1 MDGRDRLKDRD
12 CNLIGCRFCH
22 GHMLHLLSRVTV
34 LDSAAP
40 SRSGVGRC
48 ALKARFDAPSHC
60 HPRID
65 EAVRHGHSGQR
76 PEPRRPGREVFGL
89 LGPNGAGKTTTI
101 KMLITLLPPTS
112 GGASV
117 AGHDIHLDPRLVRRS
132 IGYVPQLL
140 SSDGALSARE
150 NLMTSARLYHLP
162 TAERKPRIEERCSSW
177 PSSPRRIDWCGPSRG
192 HDRRLEI
199 AQAMLHRPEVLFLD
213 EPTVGLDP
221 NARRAVW
228 DHIRDLRAA
237 EGTTILL
244 TTHYMDEAAELCGRV
259 GFMHL
264 GKLVALGTPPSC
276 PLRPVRAK
284 DLDDAF
290 THFTG
295 SELVETGEQGGQ
307 YRDVARTRRT
317 ARRLG

>member
-1 MDGRDRLKDRD
+1 MPPAITTHDLTR
-12 CNLIGCRFCH
+12 
-22 GHMLHLLSRVTV
+22 
-34 LDSAAP
+34 
-40 SRSGVGRC
+40 
-48 ALKARFDAPSHC
+48 RFDTVT
-60 HPRID
+60 
-65 EAVRHGHSGQR
+65 AVDALNLDVQAG
-76 PEPRRPGREVFGL
+76 EVFGL

-112 GGASV
+112 GTAGV
-117 AGHDIHLDPRLVRRS
+117 AGHDILHDPRLVRRS

-140 SSDGALSARE
+140 SSDGALTARE

-162 TAERKPRIEERCSSW
+162 AAGRNALIDESLEFMGLESSADRLVRTF
-177 PSSPRRIDWCGPSRG
+177 SGGMI
-192 HDRRLEI
+192 RRLEI

-221 NARRAVW
+221 TARKAVW
-228 DHIRDLRAA
+228 GHIRGLREAA
-237 EGTTILL
+237 GTTILL

-259 GFMHL
+259 GFMHF
-264 GKLVALGTPPSC
+264 GKLVALGTPAE
-276 PLRPVRAK
+276 LAEQAGAGK
-284 DLDDAF
+284 NLDDAF

-295 SELVETGEQGGQ
+295 SELDEAGEQGGQ

>member
-1 MDGRDRLKDRD
+1 MPPA
-12 CNLIGCRFCH
+12 IQIQ
-22 GHMLHLLSRVTV
+22 
-34 LDSAAP
+34 
-40 SRSGVGRC
+40 
-48 ALKARFDAPSHC
+48 ALTRRFDTLT
-60 HPRID
+60 
-65 EAVRHGHSGQR
+65 AVDALNLDVL
-76 PEPRRPGREVFGL
+76 PGEVFGL

-112 GGASV
+112 GTASV
-117 AGHDIHLDPRLVRRS
+117 AGHDIHRDPRLVRRS

-140 SSDGALSARE
+140 SSDGALTARE
-150 NLMTSARLYHLP
+150 NLNTTARLYHLP
-162 TAERKPRIEERCSSW
+162 STERQTRVEEALSFMDLESSADRLVRTF
-177 PSSPRRIDWCGPSRG
+177 SGG
-192 HDRRLEI
+192 MVRRLEI

-228 DHIRDLRAA
+228 GHIRQLREA

-264 GKLVALGTPPSC
+264 GKLVALGTPAELAAQSGPG
-276 PLRPVRAK
+276 K

-290 THFTG
+290 TYFTG
-295 SELVETGEQGGQ
+295 SDLVGAGESGGQ

>member
-1 MDGRDRLKDRD
+1 MPPAIEIQELTR
-12 CNLIGCRFCH
+12 
-22 GHMLHLLSRVTV
+22 
-34 LDSAAP
+34 
-40 SRSGVGRC
+40 
-48 ALKARFDAPSHC
+48 RFDTLT
-60 HPRID
+60 
-65 EAVRHGHSGQR
+65 AVDALSLDVQ
-76 PEPRRPGREVFGL
+76 PGEVFGL

-112 GGASV
+112 GTANV
-117 AGHDIHLDPRLVRRS
+117 AGHNITRDPRLVRRS

-140 SSDGALSARE
+140 SSDGALTARE

-162 TAERKPRIEERCSSW
+162 TADRKPRIEEALEFMALDSAADRLVRTFSGGM
-177 PSSPRRIDWCGPSRG
+177 I
-192 HDRRLEI
+192 RRLEI

-221 NARRAVW
+221 TARKAVW
-228 DHIRDLRAA
+228 GHIRDLREAA
-237 EGTTILL
+237 GTTILL

-264 GKLVALGTPPSC
+264 GKLVALGTPAELAEQAGKGKS
-276 PLRPVRAK
+276 
-284 DLDDAF
+284 LDDAF
-290 THFTG
+290 TYFTG
-295 SELVETGEQGGQ
+295 SGLSETGEQGGQ

>member
-1 MDGRDRLKDRD
+1 MPPA
-12 CNLIGCRFCH
+12 IGIH
-22 GHMLHLLSRVTV
+22 ELT
-34 LDSAAP
+34 
-40 SRSGVGRC
+40 
-48 ALKARFDAPSHC
+48 KRFDALT
-60 HPRID
+60 
-65 EAVRHGHSGQR
+65 AVDALTLDVGAG
-76 PEPRRPGREVFGL
+76 EVFGL

-101 KMLITLLPPTS
+101 KMLITLLPPS
-112 GGASV
+112 GGTATV
-117 AGHDIHLDPRLVRRS
+117 AGHDIHRDPRLVRRS

-140 SSDGALSARE
+140 SSDGALTARE

-162 TAERKPRIEERCSSW
+162 TPERRS
-177 PSSPRRIDWCGPSRG
+177 RIDEALRFMALESAADRLVRTFSGG
-192 HDRRLEI
+192 MVRRLEI

-228 DHIRDLRAA
+228 GHIRDLRQA

-264 GKLVALGTPPSC
+264 GKLVALGTPAELS
-276 PLRPVRAK
+276 RRAGPGK

-290 THFTG
+290 TYFTG
-295 SELVETGEQGGQ
+295 SELSEAGEQGGQ
-307 YRDVARTRRT
+307 FRDVARTRRT

>member
-1 MDGRDRLKDRD
+1 M
-12 CNLIGCRFCH
+12 NE
-22 GHMLHLLSRVTV
+22 LSLNV
-34 LDSAAP
+34 
-40 SRSGVGRC
+40 
-48 ALKARFDAPSHC
+48 
-60 HPRID
+60 
-65 EAVRHGHSGQR
+65 Q
-76 PEPRRPGREVFGL
+76 PGEVFGL

-112 GGASV
+112 GTATV
-117 AGHDIHLDPRLVRRS
+117 AGHDILHDPRLVRRS

-162 TAERKPRIEERCSSW
+162 GSERDARIAEALKFMALEDSADRLVRTFSGGMI
-177 PSSPRRIDWCGPSRG
+177 
-192 HDRRLEI
+192 RRLEI

-221 NARRAVW
+221 TARRAVW
-228 DHIRDLRAA
+228 EHIRGLREA

-259 GFMHL
+259 DFMHL
-264 GKLVALGTPPSC
+264 GKLVALGTPAE
-276 PLRPVRAK
+276 LAAQAGKGK

-290 THFTG
+290 TFFTG
-295 SELVETGEQGGQ
+295 SGLVDAGEQGGQ

>member
-1 MDGRDRLKDRD
+1 MPPAISTHELTR
-12 CNLIGCRFCH
+12 
-22 GHMLHLLSRVTV
+22 
-34 LDSAAP
+34 
-40 SRSGVGRC
+40 
-48 ALKARFDAPSHC
+48 RFDALT
-60 HPRID
+60 
-65 EAVRHGHSGQR
+65 AVNGLSLDVQLG
-76 PEPRRPGREVFGL
+76 EVFGL

-112 GGASV
+112 GTATV
-117 AGHDIHLDPRLVRRS
+117 AGYDILHDPRLVRRS

-150 NLMTSARLYHLP
+150 NLMTTARLYHLP
-162 TAERKPRIEERCSSW
+162 GPERDSRIAEALKFMALEDSADRLVRTFSGGMI
-177 PSSPRRIDWCGPSRG
+177 
-192 HDRRLEI
+192 RRLEI

-221 NARRAVW
+221 TARRAVW
-228 DHIRDLRAA
+228 EHIRGLRQA

-264 GKLVALGTPPSC
+264 GKLVALGTPAE
-276 PLRPVRAK
+276 LAAQAGKGK

-290 THFTG
+290 TYFTG
-295 SELVETGEQGGQ
+295 SGLVDAGEQGGQ

>member
-1 MDGRDRLKDRD
+1 MPPAIATHELTR
-12 CNLIGCRFCH
+12 
-22 GHMLHLLSRVTV
+22 
-34 LDSAAP
+34 
-40 SRSGVGRC
+40 
-48 ALKARFDAPSHC
+48 RFDALT
-60 HPRID
+60 
-65 EAVRHGHSGQR
+65 AVDALSLDVQAG
-76 PEPRRPGREVFGL
+76 EVFGL
-89 LGPNGAGKTTTI
+89 PGPNGAGKTTTI
-101 KMLITLLPPTS
+101 KMLIPLLPPTS
-112 GGASV
+112 GSASV
-117 AGHDIHLDPRLVRRS
+117 AGHDILHDPRLVRRS
-132 IGYVPQLL
+132 IGYGPQLL

-162 TAERKPRIEERCSSW
+162 ASERRTRIEQALQFMALESAADRLVRTFSGGM
-177 PSSPRRIDWCGPSRG
+177 I
-192 HDRRLEI
+192 RRLEI

-228 DHIRDLRAA
+228 GHIRELRET

-264 GKLVALGTPPSC
+264 GKLVALGTPAE
-276 PLRPVRAK
+276 LAAQAGKGK

-295 SELVETGEQGGQ
+295 SGVRQTGEQGGQ
-307 YRDVARTRRT
+307 YREVARTRRKGCALGRGP
-317 ARRLG
+317 ARRVPPLPRLGAARARRARRPIP